1 MLGESDEFSEILKT
15 GFPMYL
21 LIAIPLL
28 LVMSPV
34 CPANAAHEFTVYRAQ
49 QYSLQ
54 GATYG
59 KVLKCWLRKL
69 SVGSMN
75 LIPFFFLTTGSK
87 SSIINLEARSLKTW
101 SSRSRHCVFVL
112 MDNFTTEEYEQIAS
126 GSGALVL
133 VVPPAPYT
141 LEQQTVRYCL
151 KIITLIS

>member
-59 KVLKCWLRKL
+59 KEYSTATVVAVSDDTDSVYFLR
-69 SVGSMN
+69 
-75 LIPFFFLTTGSK
+75 
-87 SSIINLEARSLKTW
+87 
-101 SSRSRHCVFVL
+101 
-112 MDNFTTEEYEQIAS
+112 Q
-126 GSGALVL
+126 
-133 VVPPAPYT
+133 
-141 LEQQTVRYCL
+141 
-151 KIITLIS
+151 

>member
-59 KVLKCWLRKL
+59 WVPKSTLW
-69 SVGSMN
+69 
-75 LIPFFFLTTGSK
+75 T
-87 SSIINLEARSLKTW
+87 SSI
-101 SSRSRHCVFVL
+101 
-112 MDNFTTEEYEQIAS
+112 
-126 GSGALVL
+126 GS
-133 VVPPAPYT
+133 
-141 LEQQTVRYCL
+141 
-151 KIITLIS
+151 IILISFIFNRF

>member
-34 CPANAAHEFTVYRAQ
+34 CPANAAHEFNVYRAQ

-59 KVLKCWLRKL
+59 QSFLFLRNKPL
-69 SVGSMN
+69 YLLN
-75 LIPFFFLTTGSK
+75 I
-87 SSIINLEARSLKTW
+87 
-101 SSRSRHCVFVL
+101 
-112 MDNFTTEEYEQIAS
+112 
-126 GSGALVL
+126 
-133 VVPPAPYT
+133 
-141 LEQQTVRYCL
+141 
-151 KIITLIS
+151 

>member
-59 KVLKCWLRKL
+59 KVLESRLLKSLD
-69 SVGSMN
+69 GSM
-75 LIPFFFLTTGSK
+75 TG
-87 SSIINLEARSLKTW
+87 T
-101 SSRSRHCVFVL
+101 
-112 MDNFTTEEYEQIAS
+112 D
-126 GSGALVL
+126 
-133 VVPPAPYT
+133 
-141 LEQQTVRYCL
+141 
-151 KIITLIS
+151 

>member
-1 MLGESDEFSEILKT
+1 MLGETDEFSEILKT

-59 KVLKCWLRKL
+59 QVTLNFRNKPIYL
-69 SVGSMN
+69 
-75 LIPFFFLTTGSK
+75 LTF
-87 SSIINLEARSLKTW
+87 R
-101 SSRSRHCVFVL
+101 F
-112 MDNFTTEEYEQIAS
+112 
-126 GSGALVL
+126 
-133 VVPPAPYT
+133 
-141 LEQQTVRYCL
+141 
-151 KIITLIS
+151 

>member
-59 KVLKCWLRKL
+59 KVLESRLLKSLD
-69 SVGSMN
+69 GSMTGTDWIYC
-75 LIPFFFLTTGSK
+75 LQTTGSK

-141 LEQQTVRYCL
+141 REQLNVRYIL
-151 KIITLIS
+151 S

>member
-59 KVLKCWLRKL
+59 KYQ
-69 SVGSMN
+69 SVDCPSPCVSRLGDSDS
-75 LIPFFFLTTGSK
+75 IFFFSPDHRFKEQHNQLGGQ
-87 SSIINLEARSLKTW
+87 IVENLEQSVQAL
-101 SSRSRHCVFVL
+101 CVCTDGQFHDGRV
-112 MDNFTTEEYEQIAS
+112 
-126 GSGALVL
+126 
-133 VVPPAPYT
+133 
-141 LEQQTVRYCL
+141 
-151 KIITLIS
+151 

>member
-59 KVLKCWLRKL
+59 KVPKRQRSRSRSAWTI
-69 SVGSMN
+69 
-75 LIPFFFLTTGSK
+75 LIPFRFLT
-87 SSIINLEARSLKTW
+87 R
-101 SSRSRHCVFVL
+101 
-112 MDNFTTEEYEQIAS
+112 Q
-126 GSGALVL
+126 
-133 VVPPAPYT
+133 
-141 LEQQTVRYCL
+141 VRRAV
-151 KIITLIS
+151 